1 MDQPSII
8 KTYSQSQ
15 RFEACDLWELAF
27 EYPPLYEAIESAWLQ
42 SPEFTDQD
50 ILNSVNIA
58 YQKAEEAFEK
68 IAFERILKERFG
80 DNFDEIMRL
89 LTGTHLYSSR

>member
-1 MDQPSII
+1 MDQSSTI

-15 RFEACDLWELAF
+15 RLEDCDLWELAF

-50 ILNSVNIA
+50 ILNSVTIA
-58 YQKAEEAFEK
+58 YQKAEQPPIITAVRTIK
-68 IAFERILKERFG
+68 YLIAFLP
-80 DNFDEIMRL
+80 L
-89 LTGTHLYSSR
+89 LIT